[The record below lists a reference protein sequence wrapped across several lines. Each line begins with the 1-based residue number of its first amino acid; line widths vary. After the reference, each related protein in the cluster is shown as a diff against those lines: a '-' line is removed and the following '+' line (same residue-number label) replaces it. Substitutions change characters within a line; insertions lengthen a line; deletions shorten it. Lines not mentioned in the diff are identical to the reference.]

1 MSRHIGRSARWL
13 FILLVL
19 TGCASTKVTEREAY
33 TGEKLAR
40 PDRIIVH
47 DFAATPAEVHAES
60 ALPSESA
67 AAATPQTAEDVEVG
81 RKVGAEVAKQLVAD
95 LQGMRLPA
103 VQAPG
108 QPPPRVGDLVIK
120 GSFVTVEEGGAGKR
134 VLVGFGSGAAD
145 LRTVVE
151 GYLMTAE
158 GLRKLGGGEVTS
170 EGSKTPGMVAP
181 LAVAAATA
189 NPIGLLV
196 VGGMKLHGQMTGSST
211 IEGRAKSSADEI
223 AAQLKVAAEKQGW
236 I

>member
-1 MSRHIGRSARWL
+1 MKSLSRSAPWW
-13 FILLVL
+13 FALLVL
-19 TGCASTKVTEREAY
+19 AGCASTEVTERQAY

-47 DFAATPAEVHAES
+47 DFAATPADVHAES

-67 AAATPQTAEDVEVG
+67 GAATPQTAADIEVG
-81 RKVGAEVAKQLVAD
+81 RKLGAELAKQLVAD
-95 LQGMRLPA
+95 LQGMGLPA
-103 VQAPG
+103 VQAAG
-108 QPPPRVGDLVIK
+108 QPPPRVGDIVIK
-120 GSFVTVEEGGAGKR
+120 GSFVSVEEGGAGKR

-151 GYLMTAE
+151 GYLMTAQ
-158 GLRKLGGGEVTS
+158 GLHKLGGGEVTS
-170 EGSKTPGMVAP
+170 ESGKAPGMVAP

-189 NPIGLLV
+189 NPLGLIV
-196 VGGMKLHGQMTGSST
+196 VGVMKLRGEATGSAT

>member
-1 MSRHIGRSARWL
+1 MKPISRSAPWL
-13 FILLVL
+13 FALVVM
-19 TGCASTKVTEREAY
+19 TGCASTEVTERETY
-33 TGEKLAR
+33 QGEKLAR
-40 PDRIIVH
+40 PDRIIVY
-47 DFAATPAEVHAES
+47 DFAATPADVHANS
-60 ALPSESA
+60 ALHSESA
-67 AAATPQTAEDVEVG
+67 DATTPQTAAEIEVG
-81 RKVGAEVAKQLVAD
+81 RQLGAEVAKQLVAD
-95 LQGMRLPA
+95 LQGMGLPA
-103 VQAPG
+103 VQAAA

-120 GSFVTVEEGGAGKR
+120 GSFVSVEEGGAGKR

-158 GLRKLGGGEVTS
+158 GLRKLGGGEVAS

-196 VGGMKLHGQMTGSST
+196 VGGMKLHGEATGSST
-211 IEGRAKSSADEI
+211 IQGRAKPTADEI
-223 AAQLKVAAEKQGW
+223 AAQIRVAAEKQGW

>member
-1 MSRHIGRSARWL
+1 MKPLSSAAAWL
-13 FILLVL
+13 LALLVAAV
-19 TGCASTKVTEREAY
+19 GCASTEVTERQRYE
-33 TGEKLAR
+33 GERLAR

-81 RKVGAEVAKQLVAD
+81 RKLGAEVAKQLVAD
-95 LQGMRLPA
+95 LQGMGLPA
-103 VQAPG
+103 VQAAG
-108 QPPPRVGDLVIK
+108 QLPPRVGDIVIK
-120 GSFVTVEEGGAGKR
+120 GSFVSVEEGTAGKR

-151 GYLMTAE
+151 GYLMTAQ
-158 GLRKLGGGEVTS
+158 GLRKLGGGEVAS
-170 EGSKTPGMVAP
+170 ESGKTPGMVAP

-189 NPIGLLV
+189 NPIGLIV
-196 VGGMKLHGQMTGSST
+196 VGGMKLHGEMTGSST
-211 IEGRAKSSADEI
+211 IEGRAKASADEI
-223 AAQLKVAAEKQGW
+223 AAQLRTAAEEQGW